1 MKRIILSLFVYSLKC
16 VNRNSGFLLPV
27 TMKKM
32 YDLWIIGVCVYN
44 KLCDS
49 FSKTVSEFIIN
60 DVIPFMAFCAEI
72 WQQKRLRFPL
82 EVAAFSLYTDDSY
95 LICYREIDMS
105 CCNIVLSLRTDQSW
119 LYVTVHVIHS
129 AGMLKDRLLFIGYGF
144 IGLLLFCLQ
153 IYNIKRALSSPD
165 RNNPLN
171 SEKVSCLEINIGYV
185 FLAFFKSFQRLLG

>member
-1 MKRIILSLFVYSLKC
+1 MFTKVVQIFNETYYFIAFCLFIEVREPEQWISP
-16 VNRNSGFLLPV
+16 SGDNEKNVWF
-27 TMKKM
+27 
-32 YDLWIIGVCVYN
+32 N

-119 LYVTVHVIHS
+119 LYVTVHVIHYS
-129 AGMLKDRLLFIGYGF
+129 RYVERQTSFHWLRFYRFIIVLLT
-144 IGLLLFCLQ
+144 
-153 IYNIKRALSSPD
+153 NI
-165 RNNPLN
+165 
-171 SEKVSCLEINIGYV
+171 
-185 FLAFFKSFQRLLG
+185 QH

>member
-95 LICYREIDMS
+95 LIRYREIDMS

-119 LYVTVHVIHS
+119 LYVAVHVIHYS
-129 AGMLKDRLLFIGYGF
+129 RCVK
-144 IGLLLFCLQ
+144 
-153 IYNIKRALSSPD
+153 KALSSPD
-165 RNNPLN
+165 SNNPLN

-185 FLAFFKSFQRLLG
+185 LLAFFKSFQRLLG

>member
-1 MKRIILSLFVYSLKC
+1 MFTKVVQIFNETYYFIAFCLFIEVREPEQWISP
-16 VNRNSGFLLPV
+16 SGDNE
-27 TMKKM
+27 KM
-32 YDLWIIGVCVYN
+32 YDLWIIGDCVYN

-95 LICYREIDMS
+95 LIRYREIDMS

-119 LYVTVHVIHS
+119 LYVAVHVIHYS
-129 AGMLKDRLLFIGYGF
+129 RCVERQTSFHWLRFYRFIIVLLT
-144 IGLLLFCLQ
+144 
-153 IYNIKRALSSPD
+153 NI
-165 RNNPLN
+165 
-171 SEKVSCLEINIGYV
+171 
-185 FLAFFKSFQRLLG
+185 QH

>member
-82 EVAAFSLYTDDSY
+82 EVAASSLYTDDSY
-95 LICYREIDMS
+95 LIRYREIDMS

-119 LYVTVHVIHS
+119 LYVAVHVIHYS
-129 AGMLKDRLLFIGYGF
+129 RCVERQTSFHWLRFYRFIIVLLT
-144 IGLLLFCLQ
+144 
-153 IYNIKRALSSPD
+153 NI
-165 RNNPLN
+165 
-171 SEKVSCLEINIGYV
+171 
-185 FLAFFKSFQRLLG
+185 QH